1 MMNIAN
7 SNLEIDAS
15 HGDLRERLTTMD
27 LQSMKRLR
35 KELDLAIAGHEER
48 KRREAIQAVEQAA
61 REHGFKLGE
70 LLGDRKPG
78 KDGKDSRDGK
88 GGVAKYV
95 NPDNPTQ
102 TWVGRGRRPDWIRTA
117 LQAGYSLDDMAP

>member
-7 SNLEIDAS
+7 SNLDIDAS
-15 HGDLRERLTTMD
+15 HGDLKERLATMD
-27 LQSMKRLR
+27 LQSMQRLR

-70 LLGDRKPG
+70 LLGDRKL
-78 KDGKDSRDGK
+78 GK
-88 GGVAKYV
+88 GDKDAVAKYV

-117 LQAGYSLDDMAP
+117 LQAGYSLDDMTP